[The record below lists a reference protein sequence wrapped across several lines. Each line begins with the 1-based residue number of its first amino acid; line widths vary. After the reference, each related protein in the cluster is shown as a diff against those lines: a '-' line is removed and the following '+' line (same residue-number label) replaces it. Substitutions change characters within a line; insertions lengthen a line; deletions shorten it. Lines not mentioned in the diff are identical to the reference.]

1 VQVVAEAVSARS
13 SARFV
18 AERTLLAWQ
27 RRAIAP
33 MGFGLVVER
42 VGHFLRMV
50 GNPSLSPSSR
60 GFSPWQ
66 LN

>member
-1 VQVVAEAVSARS
+1 
-13 SARFV
+13 
-18 AERTLLAWQ
+18 
-27 RRAIAP
+27 

>member
-1 VQVVAEAVSARS
+1 
-13 SARFV
+13 
-18 AERTLLAWQ
+18 
-27 RRAIAP
+27 

-42 VGHFLRMV
+42 FGHFLRMV
-50 GNPSLSPSSR
+50 GNPPLSPSSR